1 MKTKLH
7 LKKDAYLIIII
18 FVIVLLSMA
27 GFIYAFLKYE
37 PKKECFKVLHNED
50 ILINEMKQ
58 NEEYNYQVK
67 VKNVCEKTNLNISIE
82 TLNESVVSENDVL
95 VNDKLLNSYPAKVK
109 ELNES
114 KSSHLI
120 IKEEIDNNEE
130 KTFDFKIVMSNDLID
145 ENVINNLYYGKI
157 IVN

>member
-37 PKKECFKVLHNED
+37 PKKECLKIDYNED

-67 VKNVCEKTNLNISIE
+67 VKNICEKTNLNISIE
-82 TLNESVVSENDVL
+82 TLNESVVKENNVL
-95 VNDKLLNSYPAKVK
+95 INDKLLSSYPAKVK

-114 KSSHLI
+114 DSSHLI
-120 IKEEIDNNEE
+120 FNEEIGNNEE
-130 KTFDFKIVMSNDLID
+130 KIYDFKIMMSNDLID
-145 ENVINNLYYGKI
+145 ESVINNLYHGKI
-157 IVN
+157 VVN

>member
-1 MKTKLH
+1 MKNKLH

-18 FVIVLLSMA
+18 LVIVLLSMA

-37 PKKECFKVLHNED
+37 PKKECLKLDFNED

-67 VKNVCEKTNLNISIE
+67 VKNLCEKTNLNISIE
-82 TLNESVVSENDVL
+82 TLNESIVGENDVL
-95 VNDKLLNSYPAKVK
+95 VNDQLLNSYPAKVK
-109 ELNES
+109 ILDES

-120 IKEEIDNNEE
+120 INEEIDDNEE
-130 KTFDFKIVMSNDLID
+130 KTYDLKIMMNNDLID
-145 ENVINNLYYGKI
+145 ESVINNLYHGKI